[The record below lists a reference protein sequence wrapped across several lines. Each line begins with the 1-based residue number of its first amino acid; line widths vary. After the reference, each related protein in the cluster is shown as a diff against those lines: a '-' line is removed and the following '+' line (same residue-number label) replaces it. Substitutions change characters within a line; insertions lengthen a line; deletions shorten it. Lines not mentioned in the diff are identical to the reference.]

1 MTKRNRALFPQFLSF
16 LLLIAPGAT
25 SVAAQEMHTTPAFP
39 ATWARVPFG
48 VGERLEYDVKFGFL
62 RVGSGSMEVTG
73 IDSVRGLP
81 AWHTVFHVTGGT
93 RFYRVNDR
101 LESWMDVRSIVSLRH
116 RQELSEG
123 RRERERHFEI
133 FPDRGV
139 FDELGKGESPT
150 VAEPLDDGSFL
161 YFVRTIPLEVGQT
174 YEFNR
179 YFRPDRNPVKIYV
192 DRRERISVPAGDFD
206 AIVIQPIIKSKGIF
220 SEGGRAEIW
229 LSDDAN
235 HVMLQMKSKLSIG
248 SLNLYLRSYR
258 PAEAF
263 PGKYAEHAR

>member
-1 MTKRNRALFPQFLSF
+1 
-16 LLLIAPGAT
+16 
-25 SVAAQEMHTTPAFP
+25 
-39 ATWARVPFG
+39 
-48 VGERLEYDVKFGFL
+48 
-62 RVGSGSMEVTG
+62 
-73 IDSVRGLP
+73 
-81 AWHTVFHVTGGT
+81 VFHVTGGT

-139 FDELGKGESPT
+139 FDEMGKGESPT
-150 VAEPLDDGSFL
+150 VAAPLDDGSFL
-161 YFVRTIPLEVGQT
+161 YFVRTIPLEVGET

-179 YFRPDRNPVKIYV
+179 YFRPDRNPVTIRVLRK
-192 DRRERISVPAGDFD
+192 ERITVPAGEFD
-206 AIVIQPIIKSKGIF
+206 AIVLQPIIKSKGIF

-235 HVMLQMKSKLSIG
+235 RVMLQMKSKLSIG